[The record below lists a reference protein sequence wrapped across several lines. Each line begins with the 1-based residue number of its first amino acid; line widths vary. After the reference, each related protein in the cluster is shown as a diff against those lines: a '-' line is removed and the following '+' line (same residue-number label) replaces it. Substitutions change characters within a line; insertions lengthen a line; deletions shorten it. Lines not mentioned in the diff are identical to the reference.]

1 MSLIHI
7 EHLRKVYPNVTPLQD
22 VCAEINAGDVIAIIG
37 PSGTGKSTLLRCLN
51 RLEEPTSGTVTLD
64 GEVITDPKCDITGV
78 RRRMGMVF
86 QSFNLFNNLNVLDN
100 VIAAP
105 MKLLKKPRNQ
115 AVEEGMA
122 LLERVGL
129 RDKADDFPE
138 ALSGGQKQRVA
149 IARAIAMKPQILMF
163 DEPTS
168 ALDPTM
174 AGEVLAVI
182 RSLAR
187 EDMTLLI
194 VTHQMQFAREIANRV
209 FYMDEGGIYEEGTP
223 EQIFGHPRLDKTR
236 QFIRRLRTLE
246 VEIDPADADWPG
258 TLQRLMRFGS
268 EAMLDRSTL
277 HNVTLTFEELVFQCV
292 LPKLRE
298 TGSNQ
303 SVRARVEHSD
313 VDGGTAMEFTWSGP
327 RLDPLANGDAL
338 SVALVKKLAERCEY
352 SYDSDNH
359 VSVLFADSIN
369 NTGSE
374 AL

>member
-1 MSLIHI
+1 MNLIRI

-51 RLEEPTSGTVTLD
+51 RLEEPTSGKVTLD
-64 GEVITDPKCDITGV
+64 GEIITDPKCDITAV

-105 MKLLKKPRNQ
+105 MKLLKTPRDQ
-115 AVEEGMA
+115 AVKEGMA

-174 AGEVLAVI
+174 VGEVLAVI

-223 EQIFGHPRLDKTR
+223 EEIFGNPRREKTR

-246 VEIDPADADWPG
+246 LEIDAADADWLDV
-258 TLQRLMRFGS
+258 LQRLMRFGS
-268 EAMLDRSTL
+268 EAMLDRSML
-277 HNVTLTFEELVFQCV
+277 RNVTLTFEELVFQCM

-298 TGSNQ
+298 TGGGQ
-303 SVRARVEHSD
+303 SVLARVEHSD
-313 VDGGTAMEFTWSGP
+313 VDGGTAMEFTWRGA
-327 RLDPLANGDAL
+327 RYDLLANSDAL

-352 SYDSDNH
+352 RYDSENH
-359 VSVLFADSIN
+359 VSVLFTDSIN